1 MKSSSGATLR
11 ACTMTFRARPHKFSY
26 GLAPTGRARCRGC
39 KGTIGKGELR
49 LVTRVFIMPGRSR
62 DLVRHAG
69 CMTAALAKAMIAAHG
84 SLERVPASA
93 DVDAAALAELRSSM
107 SQLIACRDE

>member
-1 MKSSSGATLR
+1 M
-11 ACTMTFRARPHKFSY
+11 
-26 GLAPTGRARCRGC
+26 
-39 KGTIGKGELR
+39 R